1 MRHRASKIDFRRLAG
16 EVEDSESES
25 EVEQASTAKKSIVT
39 SSKYHLGEEKRDGD
53 DEHPKDACVCCH
65 QVSHG
70 SNSVDDYRVI
80 ISNFLHCLTLS
91 QVCTGEAA
99 SFVAQCWTN
108 LNADAP
114 GAVRLREAL
123 TRHLSVFVPSDD
135 QRLLCPNCQDDL
147 TAVLDRIEGI
157 K

>member
-1 MRHRASKIDFRRLAG
+1 M
-16 EVEDSESES
+16 
-25 EVEQASTAKKSIVT
+25 T
-39 SSKYHLGEEKRDGD
+39 
-53 DEHPKDACVCCH
+53 
-65 QVSHG
+65 
-70 SNSVDDYRVI
+70 
-80 ISNFLHCLTLS
+80 LHT
-91 QVCTGEAA
+91 QVCNGEAA

-123 TRHLSVFVPSDD
+123 ARHLSVFVPCDN

-147 TAVLDRIEGI
+147 IAVVDRIDEI

>member
-1 MRHRASKIDFRRLAG
+1 M
-16 EVEDSESES
+16 
-25 EVEQASTAKKSIVT
+25 
-39 SSKYHLGEEKRDGD
+39 
-53 DEHPKDACVCCH
+53 
-65 QVSHG
+65 
-70 SNSVDDYRVI
+70 
-80 ISNFLHCLTLS
+80 TLS
-91 QVCTGEAA
+91 KVCTGEAA
-99 SFVAQCWTN
+99 SFVAKCWTN

-123 TRHLSVFVPSDD
+123 ARYLSLFVPSDD

>member
-1 MRHRASKIDFRRLAG
+1 MRHTASKIDFRRLAG
-16 EVEDSESES
+16 EVEDSDPEV
-25 EVEQASTAKKSIVT
+25 EVEQASIKKPIIT
-39 SSKYHLGEEKRDGD
+39 SNKYHPGVQD
-53 DEHPKDACVCCH
+53 DEAPRDACVCCH
-65 QVSHG
+65 QVC
-70 SNSVDDYRVI
+70 N
-80 ISNFLHCLTLS
+80 
-91 QVCTGEAA
+91 GEAA

-123 TRHLSVFVPSDD
+123 ARHLSIFVPCDI

-147 TAVLDRIEGI
+147 NAVVDRIEAI

>member
-1 MRHRASKIDFRRLAG
+1 MTDIPKMRVS
-16 EVEDSESES
+16 V
-25 EVEQASTAKKSIVT
+25 VT
-39 SSKYHLGEEKRDGD
+39 RKAMDWILSMIIGF
-53 DEHPKDACVCCH
+53 
-65 QVSHG
+65 
-70 SNSVDDYRVI
+70 SNT
-80 ISNFLHCLTLS
+80 FLHRLTLS

-123 TRHLSVFVPSDD
+123 ARHLSVFVPSDD

>member
-16 EVEDSESES
+16 EIEDSESES

-70 SNSVDDYRVI
+70 LNSAMIIGFSNT
-80 ISNFLHCLTLS
+80 FLH
-91 QVCTGEAA
+91 
-99 SFVAQCWTN
+99 SF
-108 LNADAP
+108 
-114 GAVRLREAL
+114 
-123 TRHLSVFVPSDD
+123 
-135 QRLLCPNCQDDL
+135 
-147 TAVLDRIEGI
+147 
-157 K
+157 